1 MVTGSGEP
9 ERGEEGGDIWGP
21 RQGEGWG
28 CWKAPLAHSHLSSP
42 DRHGDDCNQGSDEA
56 PGALP
61 GPALPWPLVSGLR
74 CCRLPG
80 FTLWLVLILGL
91 VFIRLD

>member
-1 MVTGSGEP
+1 ML
-9 ERGEEGGDIWGP
+9 EGPIGAQP
-21 RQGEGWG
+21 S
-28 CWKAPLAHSHLSSP
+28 ASP
-42 DRHGDDCNQGSDEA
+42 DCCGDDCNQGSDEA

>member
-1 MVTGSGEP
+1 MTDIVLDA
-9 ERGEEGGDIWGP
+9 EEKGG
-21 RQGEGWG
+21 G

-74 CCRLPG
+74 CCRLLG
-80 FTLWLVLILGL
+80 FTLWLVLILGF